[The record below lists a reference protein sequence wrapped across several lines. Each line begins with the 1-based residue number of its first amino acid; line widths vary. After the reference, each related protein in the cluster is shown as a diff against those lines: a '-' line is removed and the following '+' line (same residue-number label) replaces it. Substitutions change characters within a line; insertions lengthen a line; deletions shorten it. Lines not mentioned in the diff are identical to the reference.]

1 MRPLPQPVVIPAR
14 AAPAPSAASSPD
26 TVSVFPAPAPA
37 APRRSRAPLAIAAAC
52 AVVGF
57 GAGFAATRGKLLPDL
72 FREDV
77 AERQPAPAI
86 ETPSAPVRTSDAAAA
101 SPAQEP
107 APDPEAR
114 AAPTAPSKPA
124 RAAAERKPP
133 ARRVAAVSAG
143 KGFIV
148 VTAPAEAEVLLD
160 GKRIGKGDVRREIEV
175 GAHRVEV
182 RLGAAS
188 VTERFTVVR
197 GETWTYDVTPTVN

>member
-1 MRPLPQPVVIPAR
+1 M
-14 AAPAPSAASSPD
+14 
-26 TVSVFPAPAPA
+26 SVFPAPAPA

-77 AERQPAPAI
+77 AERQPAPAV
-86 ETPSAPVRTSDAAAA
+86 ETPPAPVRTSDAASAAPAPAA
-101 SPAQEP
+101 SPAKER
-107 APDPEAR
+107 APDPEAG

-124 RAAAERKPP
+124 RAAAERKTP
-133 ARRVAAVSAG
+133 RRVAAASAG